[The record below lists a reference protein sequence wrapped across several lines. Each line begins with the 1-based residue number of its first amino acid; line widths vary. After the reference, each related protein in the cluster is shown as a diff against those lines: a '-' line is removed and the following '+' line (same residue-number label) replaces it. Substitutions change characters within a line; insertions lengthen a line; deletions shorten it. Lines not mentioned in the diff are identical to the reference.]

1 MIPSR
6 CPITYADLGPDELGP
21 YSTAG
26 LKKLDRNL
34 RALEDL
40 PLTAEELRQEAMR
53 RAAKMSIQ
61 GLQPKLSAV
70 LRVTRG
76 VFEITDTQGRWI
88 LKPQS
93 QTYRE
98 LPENEDLTM
107 RLAAVAGVDVP
118 VHALVRSKD
127 GSWTYVI
134 ERFDRGTWGRKLA
147 VEDFAQ
153 LSGRTRDTKYDS
165 SMERVATV
173 VEKFTTFPRV
183 QLIHLFRLTLVSFLV
198 GNEDMH
204 LKNFSLI
211 TRSEGQIGMS
221 PAYDLV
227 NSTIAL
233 ANAREEM
240 ALPIR
245 GRKRNLSRRDL
256 VSYYGSERL
265 GLNDAVIE
273 ETLLDLDAARPA
285 WDALIDASF
294 LSDGAKD
301 AYREVV
307 AERRT
312 RLFGR

>member
-1 MIPSR
+1 MPSR
-6 CPITYADLGPDELGP
+6 CPITYADLGPDEVGP
-21 YSTAG
+21 YSAAG

-34 RALEDL
+34 RRLEDL
-40 PLTAEELRQEAMR
+40 PLTAEEQRQEAVL

-61 GLQPKLSAV
+61 GLQSKLSAV
-70 LRVTRG
+70 LRVKRG
-76 VFEITDTQGRWI
+76 AFEIVDIQGRWI

-93 QTYRE
+93 QTFRE

-107 RLAAVAGVDVP
+107 RLAAVAGIDVP

-127 GSWTYVI
+127 GSWTYVV
-134 ERFDRGTWGRKLA
+134 ERFDRGTRGRKFA

-165 SMERVATV
+165 SMEKVSAV
-173 VEKFTTFPRV
+173 VEEFATFPRV
-183 QLIHLFRLTLVSFLV
+183 QLIRLFRLTLVSFLV

-211 TRSEGQIGMS
+211 TRPEGQIEMS
-221 PAYDLV
+221 PTYDLV

-245 GRKRNLSRRDL
+245 GRKRNLSHRDL
-256 VSYYGSERL
+256 VSYYGSDRL
-265 GLNDAVIE
+265 GLNDTVIE
-273 ETLLDLDAARPA
+273 ETLRELDAARPA

-294 LSDGAKD
+294 LSDGSKD

-307 AERRT
+307 AERWT
-312 RLFGR
+312 RLFGP

>member
-1 MIPSR
+1 MRSR
-6 CPITYADLGPDELGP
+6 CPITYAVLGPDEAGP
-21 YSTAG
+21 YSAAG
-26 LKKLDRNL
+26 LKQLDRNL
-34 RALEDL
+34 RRLENL
-40 PLTAEELRQEAMR
+40 PLAAEELRQEAVR

-70 LRVTRG
+70 LRVTQG
-76 VFEITDTQGRWI
+76 TFEIVDAGGRWI

-93 QTYRE
+93 QTFLE

-107 RLAAVAGVDVP
+107 RLAAAAGVEVP
-118 VHALVRSKD
+118 IHGLVRSKD
-127 GSWTYVI
+127 GSWTYVV
-134 ERFDRGTWGRKLA
+134 ERFDRRTRGRKLA

-165 SMERVATV
+165 SMEKVATV
-173 VEKFTTFPRV
+173 VEEFTTFPRV
-183 QLIHLFRLTLVSFLV
+183 QLIRLFRLTLFSFLV

-211 TRSEGQIGMS
+211 TRPQGQIEMS
-221 PAYDLV
+221 PAYDLL

-233 ANAREEM
+233 ENAREEM

-256 VSYYGSERL
+256 VSYFGSERL
-265 GLNDAVIE
+265 GLNNTLLE
-273 ETLLDLDAARPA
+273 ETLLDLDAAGPE
-285 WDALIDASF
+285 WDAQIDASF

-301 AYREVV
+301 AYRDVV
-307 AERRT
+307 AERRA
-312 RLFGR
+312 RLFGP

>member
-1 MIPSR
+1 MMRPR
-6 CPITYADLGPDELGP
+6 CPITYAELGP
-21 YSTAG
+21 KEEGPYSAAG

-34 RALEDL
+34 QRLDDL
-40 PLTAEELRQEAMR
+40 PLSAEELRQEAVR

-70 LRVTRG
+70 LRVTQG
-76 VFEITDTQGRWI
+76 AFEVVDTGGRWI

-93 QTYRE
+93 QTFLE

-107 RLAAVAGVDVP
+107 RLAAAAGVDVP

-127 GSWTYVI
+127 GSWTYVV
-134 ERFDRGTWGRKLA
+134 ERFDRGPRGRKLA

-153 LSGRTRDTKYDS
+153 LSGRIRDTKYGS
-165 SMERVATV
+165 SMEKVGDV
-173 VEKFTTFPRV
+173 VEQFTTFPRV
-183 QLIHLFRLTLVSFLV
+183 QLVCLFRLTLFSFLV

-211 TRSEGQIGMS
+211 TRPQGQVEMS

-233 ANAREEM
+233 GSVREEM

-245 GRKRNLSRRDL
+245 GRKRNLTRRDL

-265 GLNDAVIE
+265 GLNDPVIAK
-273 ETLLDLDAARPA
+273 TLQDLDDASTK
-285 WDALIDASF
+285 WDALIGASF
-294 LSDGAKD
+294 LSEDAKD

-307 AERRT
+307 AQRRA
-312 RLFGR
+312 RLFGP